1 MVCLEVM
8 LTAAATILP
17 PANLDTVRAGILNQ
31 LGCTQPACSLPDLP
45 PFGTYLTS
53 MLSSRLAPSWDI
65 LNQYALFQICPH
77 LGHTQPVCSLLDLP
91 PVGTYST
98 GMLSSR
104 LAPSW
109 DGHRPCTAALTG
121 EGCRG
126 PDEDLSVASGAGSVP
141 PPPQVLRSGA
151 GSHAQQVST
160 WVMKLCLC
168 LFVVCVCTAAKYT
181 RL

>member
-1 MVCLEVM
+1 M

-17 PANLDTVRAGILNQ
+17 PANPDTVRAGTLNQ
-31 LGCTQPACSLPDLP
+31 LGCTQPVCCLPDLP
-45 PFGTYLTS
+45 LIGTYSTS

-65 LNQYALFQICPH
+65 LNQYALFQTCLQ
-77 LGHTQPVCSLLDLP
+77 LGHTQPVCSLLNLP

-98 GMLSSR
+98 SMLSSR

-121 EGCRG
+121 EGRGG

-141 PPPQVLRSGA
+141 PPPQVLRPGA
-151 GSHAQQVST
+151 GSHAEQVST
-160 WVMKLCLC
+160 GVMKLCLC
-168 LFVVCVCTAAKYT
+168 LFMECVCSSKIHV
-181 RL
+181 LLI